1 MKNLIIF
8 VVSFILYASTI
19 HATVVPDA
27 VKTAFQTKFPNA
39 KKVKW
44 EKEKTNEYEA
54 YLKFNATKN
63 ISITIKVGQSIGRT
77 YNVFDEGDKVTFGL
91 PATFMGGKRQ
101 QLNTNFSNG
110 MIFQATLLYRFN
122 LEKKP

>member
-8 VVSFILYASTI
+8 VVSFLLCVSTI
-19 HATVVPDA
+19 NATVVPDA

-63 ISITIKVGQSIGRT
+63 ISITIKVGQSIGRS

-91 PATFMGGKRQ
+91 PATFIGGKRQ

>member
-91 PATFMGGKRQ
+91 PATFIGGKRQ